1 MRAIFSLIGLVFDL
15 IILALAAAVMYVA
28 IQPSFFFDNIGVV
41 DPYLDDN
48 KMRLWI
54 GLGALV
60 FFIMAF
66 RGFFLLIFGRKER
79 LFTIKESEHGTLTI
93 SLNTLEQIV
102 KRIGSAQTPAAD
114 ISSISINQFDSA
126 LRAKIKIKLEINQTN
141 LGEYI
146 AKFDGEVRE
155 YFKNSLGIE
164 ISRLDIEA
172 ATEPD
177 SGDML

>member
-1 MRAIFSLIGLVFDL
+1 MRAIFSLIGLIFDL
-15 IILALAAAVMYVA
+15 IILALAAAVVYVVF
-28 IQPSFFFDNIGVV
+28 QPSFLFDNIDAVR
-41 DPYLDDN
+41 PYLEST
-48 KMRLWI
+48 KMRSEI
-54 GLGALV
+54 GAVAVL

-66 RGFFLLIFGRKER
+66 RGVFLLMFGRKER
-79 LFTIKESEHGTLTI
+79 LFTIKESEHGALTI

-102 KRIGSAQTPAAD
+102 KRIASTQAPAAD
-114 ISSISINQFDSA
+114 VSSISINQYDSA

-164 ISRLDIEA
+164 IGKLDIEA

-177 SGDML
+177 SADTL